1 MTTRRRRPG
10 TRSRRGSGGGRPCR
24 RVRVVAVG
32 LASLMVLAACSDDG
46 VRTGSEADG
55 ETHRIAFLLPET
67 KTARY
72 ESHDRPAFEQRIA
85 ELCPACE
92 AIVHNAGHDASRQQ
106 AQAEAAITNGADVLV
121 LDPVD
126 AVSAGVIA
134 RHAAA
139 SDVPVMTYDRLLF
152 DAPVAFHIT
161 FDNERVGALQA
172 QSLVAAMGE
181 RIHDGE
187 VVMLNGATTDANA
200 AEFRRGASFV
210 LNDREVVVGAEV
222 NVPDWSPDLAQ
233 ESMERAIAT
242 LGRES
247 IVGVYSAN
255 DALAGGAI
263 AAMRSAGMDPL
274 PPVTGQDAELTAVRR
289 IVTGEQ
295 HMTVHKSFRTQARL
309 AAEVALVL
317 ARDGELP
324 TGVATGT
331 IDNGHGPVPILR
343 LEPQV
348 VTRDTIV
355 ATVVADGMWT
365 IEEICAGIESACAE
379 AGLP

>member
-1 MTTRRRRPG
+1 MTSRRRSPRAAAA
-10 TRSRRGSGGGRPCR
+10 
-24 RVRVVAVG
+24 VVTAALLLVG
-32 LASLMVLAACSDDG
+32 VAC
-46 VRTGSEADG
+46 ADG
-55 ETHRIAFLLPET
+55 TSGTATGDGAETFRIAFLLPET

-72 ESHDRPAFEQRIA
+72 ETHDRPAFEGRIA
-85 ELCPACE
+85 ELCPDCD
-92 AIVHNAGHDASRQQ
+92 AIVRNAGHDASRQQ
-106 AQAEAAITNGADVLV
+106 SQAEAAITNGADVLV

-134 RHAAA
+134 RHAAD
-139 SDVPVMTYDRLLF
+139 SEVPVVTYDRLLF

-172 QSLVAAMGE
+172 QSLVAAMGD
-181 RIHDGE
+181 RIDDGE

-210 LNDREVVVGAEV
+210 LGDRGVRVGAEV
-222 NVPDWSPDLAQ
+222 DVPDWSPDLAQ

-242 LGRES
+242 LGRDG

-263 AAMRSAGMDPL
+263 AAMRSAGMEPL
-274 PPVTGQDAELTAVRR
+274 PPVTGQDAELAAVRR
-289 IVTGEQ
+289 IVSGDQ

-324 TGVATGT
+324 PGVATGT

-348 VTRDTIV
+348 VIRETIA

-365 IEEICAGIESACAE
+365 IEEICGGIEPACAE
-379 AGLP
+379 VGLR